1 MLVVFEELQDLHG
14 VWSELSS
21 VWNQI
26 DELREKPW
34 LSIHPRKLR
43 QQLDALTT
51 KLKELPSRL
60 RQYASYDHVKQLLQ
74 NYTKVNM
81 MIIELKSDAFKERH
95 WKQLMKKLRVNWLL
109 SDLTLGQVW
118 DVDLQ

>member
-1 MLVVFEELQDLHG
+1 MKTSENKLFPVSLFHSGNSNDSRMLVVFEELQDLHG

-74 NYTKVNM
+74 NYTKVNFSLSSYEK
-81 MIIELKSDAFKERH
+81 IE
-95 WKQLMKKLRVNWLL
+95 N
-109 SDLTLGQVW
+109 
-118 DVDLQ
+118 